1 MQQPSS
7 HHHNSPSFEST
18 PGRSDGIEEC
28 LTIDSPDIDV
38 QQVMKRIRESIES
51 KRAAGILREEPWLS
65 RRLDLANLPGSARRN
80 ADKLALLQLAGR
92 IELEG
97 EPIKSHRPVDGPL
110 INFVKRI
117 ARFWTRKYTDPI
129 FIRQGHFNSEI
140 LEILNDLVREN
151 QELER
156 RLEALEGQLAPS
168 RPAETPGNDTPNA
181 A

>member
-7 HHHNSPSFEST
+7 QPHGPSFEST

-38 QQVMKRIRESIES
+38 QQVMRRIRESIES

-97 EPIKSHRPVDGPL
+97 EPIKSHRPIVGPL
-110 INFVKRI
+110 INFVKRVT
-117 ARFWTRKYTDPI
+117 RFWTRKYTDPI

-156 RLEALEGQLAPS
+156 RLDALEQQLATSTSTDNPPS
-168 RPAETPGNDTPNA
+168 ETSA
-181 A
+181 RA